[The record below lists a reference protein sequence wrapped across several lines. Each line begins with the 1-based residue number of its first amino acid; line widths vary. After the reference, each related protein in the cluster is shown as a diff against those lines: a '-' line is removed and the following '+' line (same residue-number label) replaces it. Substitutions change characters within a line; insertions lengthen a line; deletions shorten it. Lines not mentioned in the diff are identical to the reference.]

1 MTSPRQTFLSN
12 IRPAE
17 LLLQVYSLLD
27 TNDRFMDQKQMIEV
41 LRPIV
46 KADKSEDLL
55 VVYNE
60 IFLGL
65 IREEAKIT
73 PSTLRRSTLCHL
85 LRQAVVASCTGLDTY
100 LPALLKANLPVV
112 IRALK
117 RDFMPRDDKVVN
129 DKFKGMTFSL
139 DDMVRVMTDTESAP
153 EHLSNKLM
161 GYINFSYLSSSKG
174 VHVVGRL
181 LGLQQPWKQIAE
193 QLKRAPEELEKIV
206 DDATNR
212 RNDIVHRADRS
223 QKDTEGEAQ
232 EITYHWT
239 MQAVDTIRLVCL
251 TLDELVIDNIKEYQ
265 QVLEQA

>member
-1 MTSPRQTFLSN
+1 MPSPKQTFLSN

-27 TNDRFMDQKQMIEV
+27 TNDKFMDQKQMVEV

-117 RDFMPRDDKVVN
+117 RDFMPREDKIVN

-139 DDMVRVMTDTESAP
+139 DDVTRIMNDSESAP
-153 EHLSNKLM
+153 DYISTKLL
-161 GYINFSYLSSSKG
+161 GYINFSYLSSGKG

-181 LGLQQPWKQIAE
+181 LGLPQPWKQIAN
-193 QLKRAPEELEKIV
+193 QLNRNPEELEKIV
-206 DDATNR
+206 DETALR

-223 QKDTEGEAQ
+223 QKDPEGDAQ
-232 EITYHWT
+232 EITYPWT
-239 MQAVDTIRLVCL
+239 LHAVDTIKHVCT
-251 TLDELVIDNIKEYQ
+251 TLDERVMEKINEYQ